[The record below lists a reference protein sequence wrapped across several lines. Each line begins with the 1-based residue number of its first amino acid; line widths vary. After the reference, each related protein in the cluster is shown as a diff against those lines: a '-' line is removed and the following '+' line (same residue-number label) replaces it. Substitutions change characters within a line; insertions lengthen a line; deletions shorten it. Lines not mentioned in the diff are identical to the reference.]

1 MISRTLETNPDV
13 YIDQIASKDPAFQT
27 VFQVMNLKFRHE
39 GHRLQQSF
47 QRLEKLENSTKPD
60 PSLIMEKYE

>member
-39 GHRLQQSF
+39 GHRL
-47 QRLEKLENSTKPD
+47 
-60 PSLIMEKYE
+60 

>member
-1 MISRTLETNPDV
+1 LIRRTLETDPDV

-39 GHRLQQSF
+39 GYRLQQSF
-47 QRLEKLENSTKPD
+47 QRLENSSKPNI
-60 PSLIMEKYE
+60 SLSMEKYD